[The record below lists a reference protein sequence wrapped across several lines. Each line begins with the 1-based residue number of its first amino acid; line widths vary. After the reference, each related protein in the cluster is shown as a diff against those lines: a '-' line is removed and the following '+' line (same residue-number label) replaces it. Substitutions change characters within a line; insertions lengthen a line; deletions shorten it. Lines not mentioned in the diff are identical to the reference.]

1 MGLESLGRHQGQASR
16 HHEQTEGWE
25 PEHRGGGA
33 HEILV
38 NASPALELRGIV
50 KSFGDLRAND
60 NVDLVIEWG
69 QVHALL
75 GENGAGKTTL
85 MNVAYGLVRPDS
97 GTILVD
103 GNPVVIHGPQDAI
116 RLGIGMVH
124 QHFML
129 IPPLTVAENVILG
142 HETVTAGGFVD
153 QRAAEQEVRDL
164 SQRYGLEV
172 DPRARIEG
180 LPVGI
185 QQRVEI
191 LKSLYRG
198 ARIL

>member
-1 MGLESLGRHQGQASR
+1 MGLESLGGYQGQAPR
-16 HHEQTEGWE
+16 HHDQNQERN

-33 HEILV
+33 HQILV
-38 NASPALELRGIV
+38 SASPALELRGIV

-85 MNVAYGLVRPDS
+85 MNVVYGLVRADS
-97 GTILVD
+97 GEIVYD
-103 GNPVVIHGPQDAI
+103 GTPAAIHGPTDAI

-129 IPPLTVAENVILG
+129 IPPLTVAENIILG
-142 HETVTAGGFVD
+142 HETVGPADTVDLQEAGRKVTAL
-153 QRAAEQEVRDL
+153 AT
-164 SQRYGLEV
+164 RYGLE
-172 DPRARIEG
+172 DATTARVPD
-180 LPVGI
+180 LPVAS

-191 LKSLYRG
+191 LKT
-198 ARIL
+198 

>member
-1 MGLESLGRHQGQASR
+1 YRS
-16 HHEQTEGWE
+16 
-25 PEHRGGGA
+25 GGA
-33 HEILV
+33 HQLLV
-38 NASPALELRGIV
+38 RASPALELRGIV

-85 MNVAYGLVRPDS
+85 MNVVYGLVRAD
-97 GTILVD
+97 GGEIIVD
-103 GNPVVIHGPQDAI
+103 GHSAVIRGPTDAI

-142 HETVTAGGFVD
+142 HETVGPVGTVELQQAGRQVSALATRYNLHVD
-153 QRAAEQEVRDL
+153 PAARVADL
-164 SQRYGLEV
+164 S
-172 DPRARIEG
+172 
-180 LPVGI
+180 VGV

-191 LKSLYRG
+191 LKTLYRG
-198 ARIL
+198 ARLLIMDVPTAVL